1 MKLPA
6 VAAAPRPEHPFFKA
20 DPARPGRGIGRP
32 VERRSARRSER
43 QRVEGRVGRG
53 EPGLHALAFE
63 QAERLRALAI
73 VDRLPE
79 AGVVHVDLAH
89 AGFVQ
94 ARQRDHM
101 GAVGRR
107 LGERR
112 GGEQLREIA
121 ATAVVLHHDVIGLA
135 AEGVD
140 QRAEQ
145 FARIL
150 AVVEDVPEIHGD
162 AHFLED
168 AQQVRLLD
176 PAGQRRQRLGG
187 EVDDRALL
195 RVGLETGHDRVESL
209 EAVDHHGRGEALVE
223 AREGRVR
230 AVGVEARERP
240 AVVDEV
246 LRQDPRDDGF
256 ADAAFFAADEID
268 GAHGMCAVRRRGKD
282 GEKS

>member
-1 MKLPA
+1 MELPA

-79 AGVVHVDLAH
+79 AGAVHIDLAH

-121 ATAVVLHHDVIGLA
+121 ATGALVQLTAMSV
-135 AEGVD
+135 EGVN
-140 QRAEQ
+140 
-145 FARIL
+145 
-150 AVVEDVPEIHGD
+150 G
-162 AHFLED
+162 
-168 AQQVRLLD
+168 
-176 PAGQRRQRLGG
+176 
-187 EVDDRALL
+187 DRAQNTA
-195 RVGLETGHDRVESL
+195 RWILENGVATVIASDSHSPTRWRPPTMRGAYHVIRRDYGVTLARSL
-209 EAVDHHGRGEALVE
+209 CIANPRAIALSQ
-223 AREGRVR
+223 
-230 AVGVEARERP
+230 P
-240 AVVDEV
+240 
-246 LRQDPRDDGF
+246 LP
-256 ADAAFFAADEID
+256 
-268 GAHGMCAVRRRGKD
+268 
-282 GEKS
+282 